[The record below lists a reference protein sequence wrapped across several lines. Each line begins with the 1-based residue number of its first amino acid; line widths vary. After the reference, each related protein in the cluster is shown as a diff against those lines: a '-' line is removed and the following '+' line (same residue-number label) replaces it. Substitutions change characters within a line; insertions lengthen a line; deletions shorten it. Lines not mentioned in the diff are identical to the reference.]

1 MGIIHDLREK
11 GIWITMGNL
20 NRWTS
25 KGKIVKFEEAV
36 ELNGDIKVF
45 EVNSVGA
52 FTYINGGT
60 FYAVDSIGR
69 YCSIAIGCFTGP
81 AEHPT
86 HFLSTSPFQ
95 YSLKGR
101 WPTSKLWKAYCD
113 RNTGHINSM
122 LEPRMEETS
131 TNKTITIGNDV
142 WIGQNVTI
150 LRGVKI
156 GDGAVIASNSVV
168 TKDVSAYAIVGGVPA
183 KRIRYRFDEEIRKRL
198 LELNWW
204 DYELKFL
211 DNISFND
218 IFKALNELEERK
230 KSNRYQL
237 LEPEI
242 VQLDSKLNIV
252 DV

>member
-20 NRWTS
+20 NKWNS
-25 KGKIVKFEEAV
+25 KGKVLNFEEAV

-45 EVNSVGA
+45 EVNSVGS
-52 FTYINGGT
+52 FTYINGGS

-69 YCSIAIGCFTGP
+69 YCSIAAGCFTGP

-95 YSLKGR
+95 YSSKGR
-101 WPTSKLWKAYCD
+101 WPTSKLWQEYCD
-113 RNTGHINSM
+113 RNTEHINSM
-122 LEPRMEETS
+122 LEPRMEET
-131 TNKTITIGNDV
+131 NAKKTITIGNDV

-156 GDGAVIASNSVV
+156 GNGTVIASNSVV

-183 KRIRYRFDEEIRKRL
+183 KLIRYRFDEEIRKRL
-198 LELNWW
+198 LELSWW

-218 IFKALNELEERK
+218 ISKALNELEERK
-230 KSNRYQL
+230 KSNRYEL
-237 LEPEI
+237 LEPEV